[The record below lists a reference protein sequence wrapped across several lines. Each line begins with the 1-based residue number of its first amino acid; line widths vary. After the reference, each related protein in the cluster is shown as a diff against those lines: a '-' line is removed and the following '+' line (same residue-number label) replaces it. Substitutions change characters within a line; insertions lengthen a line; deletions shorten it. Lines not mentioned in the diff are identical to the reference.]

1 MGIALSDI
9 IKAGAERA
17 GLGQD
22 FADDFRL
29 RLLENEGLL
38 KEYLHFIR
46 TGGFLGEYK
55 VSDLSVADIVVY
67 QIDYFKSAMDQD
79 RLGMKFN
86 PDRMLLLGIDTM
98 LRMSE
103 DPEEAERVRSRLL
116 SVSGTDGTEM
126 GTERIV

>member
-9 IKAGAERA
+9 IKAGAQQA
-17 GLGQD
+17 GLTEE
-22 FADDFRL
+22 FAEDFRQ
-29 RLLENEGLL
+29 RLLKNEGLL

-46 TGGFLGEYK
+46 TGSFLGEYK
-55 VSDLSVADIVVY
+55 VAELSVADIVVY

-98 LRMSE
+98 LKMSE
-103 DPEEAERVRSRLL
+103 DPQEAERIRARLL